1 MTAPMPSAVSETGP
15 KVFLSRRSGSSD
27 SQISLSMDLQQKTC
41 LSEVR
46 TTMVASSIGNRAKDQ

>member
-1 MTAPMPSAVSETGP
+1 
-15 KVFLSRRSGSSD
+15 
-27 SQISLSMDLQQKTC
+27 LSMDLQQKTC